1 MPQLHFDDGDGT
13 LEMLRDSVA
22 ALAAHHPG
30 AASLRARREAS
41 ADMDRELWGAMAE
54 AGWTGLMLGEA
65 LGGSGLGP
73 REQAVLSEALG
84 RALICEP
91 VAGSAVFLSTLFNG
105 APDNAEGAR
114 LASGLADGSLIVA
127 PAWRHGTVQARADGE
142 GFTLSG
148 AVAHVDQAQ
157 DATDFLVMGQ
167 CEGGPAFFS
176 VPAGSSGL
184 GLDLQR
190 SVDGALLGT
199 LRLDGCHVP
208 ATGLVIGPD
217 ICGPLLERAVAATRL
232 ALAAELAGIAAQ
244 ALQATIDYTTTRVQF
259 GKPIASFQA
268 IQHRLVDMW
277 SDAELAFAAV
287 NNAVE
292 EAEAGEGRAAAL
304 AILAAKARAGDTAVS
319 ICRRA
324 VHLHGAMGF
333 TDECDI
339 GLFLKRAISL
349 NAMLGQ
355 PEELR
360 LAFVNLERAA

>member
-1 MPQLHFDDGDGT
+1 M
-13 LEMLRDSVA
+13 
-22 ALAAHHPG
+22 
-30 AASLRARREAS
+30 
-41 ADMDRELWGAMAE
+41 
-54 AGWTGLMLGEA
+54 
-65 LGGSGLGP
+65 
-73 REQAVLSEALG
+73 
-84 RALICEP
+84 
-91 VAGSAVFLSTLFNG
+91 
-105 APDNAEGAR
+105 
-114 LASGLADGSLIVA
+114 
-127 PAWRHGTVQARADGE
+127 
-142 GFTLSG
+142 
-148 AVAHVDQAQ
+148 
-157 DATDFLVMGQ
+157 
-167 CEGGPAFFS
+167 
-176 VPAGSSGL
+176 
-184 GLDLQR
+184 
-190 SVDGALLGT
+190 
-199 LRLDGCHVP
+199 P

-217 ICGPLLERAVAATRL
+217 ICAPLLERAVAATRL

-244 ALQATIDYTTTRVQF
+244 ALQATIDYTTTRIQF

-304 AILAAKARAGDTAVS
+304 AILAAKARAGDAAVS

>member
-30 AASLRARREAS
+30 AASLRARREAG

-54 AGWTGLMLGEA
+54 AGWTGLMLSEA

-127 PAWRHGTVQARADGE
+127 RAWRNGTVQARADGD

-157 DATDFLVMGQ
+157 G
-167 CEGGPAFFS
+167 
-176 VPAGSSGL
+176 
-184 GLDLQR
+184 
-190 SVDGALLGT
+190 
-199 LRLDGCHVP
+199 
-208 ATGLVIGPD
+208 
-217 ICGPLLERAVAATRL
+217 
-232 ALAAELAGIAAQ
+232 
-244 ALQATIDYTTTRVQF
+244 
-259 GKPIASFQA
+259 
-268 IQHRLVDMW
+268 
-277 SDAELAFAAV
+277 
-287 NNAVE
+287 
-292 EAEAGEGRAAAL
+292 
-304 AILAAKARAGDTAVS
+304 AKAWETQNTNS
-319 ICRRA
+319 
-324 VHLHGAMGF
+324 
-333 TDECDI
+333 
-339 GLFLKRAISL
+339 
-349 NAMLGQ
+349 
-355 PEELR
+355 
-360 LAFVNLERAA
+360 